1 MIGTEFI
8 PGYGLGN
15 QLFFYIV
22 TRCMAA
28 DKGVDFG
35 FINPGQVGNV
45 FHSQKG
51 MYFMDI
57 DMGTE
62 IPAEDKSKYTIFTE
76 QDDRLYMGNS
86 RHDMNNGC
94 YISGADKRLF
104 DIEDNTLIYGNLQD
118 ESYFERYRDKIKD
131 WLKVKPEAES
141 YEYTA
146 MTSAS
151 SISEA
156 ASTPTIRSSTSTG
169 STS

>member
-35 FINPGQVGNV
+35 FINPGQIGNV

-57 DMGTE
+57 DLGIE
-62 IPAEDKSKYTIFTE
+62 IPAEDRIST
-76 QDDRLYMGNS
+76 LSSMS
-86 RHDMNNGC
+86 RM
-94 YISGADKRLF
+94 
-104 DIEDNTLIYGNLQD
+104 
-118 ESYFERYRDKIKD
+118 
-131 WLKVKPEAES
+131 
-141 YEYTA
+141 
-146 MTSAS
+146 
-151 SISEA
+151 
-156 ASTPTIRSSTSTG
+156 TG
-169 STS
+169 STWAIQGTT